1 MPFMRKRYLAFWL
14 LGVSGAASAALPVQ
28 APGPVIAQV
37 ESLLHERVES
47 YPGTAQ
53 ITVDAPRITN
63 QTACDDLQASIRSEA
78 RRVGQECVST
88 CRSRWSPYHSK
99 KKQKIHISS
108 AKRIQ

>member
-63 QTACDDLQASIRSEA
+63 QTACDDLQASISGEGALRSRLRSEE
-78 RRVGQECVST
+78 RRVGKEWFRTVKY
-88 CRSRWSPYHSK
+88 RVAPEH
-99 KKQKIHISS
+99 
-108 AKRIQ
+108 